1 MNNIICTESSIKCI
15 KAKKIKNCLIEFF
28 FVLFFLNLPVMK
40 CSLLFIFCTRII
52 VVVLLIL
59 LKFFQLN

>member
-15 KAKKIKNCLIEFF
+15 KAKKFKKKNCLIEFF
-28 FVLFFLNLPVMK
+28 LNLPVMI
-40 CSLLFIFCTRII
+40 CYLLCIFCTRII

-59 LKFFQLN
+59 LKFYQLN